1 MSHGRSKLLAKSA
14 GRVAY
19 VLHNTGASPG
29 RRIDGR
35 LDREGEASLAPHHVQ
50 LVLEIVKLGFTAVVL
65 VVIASIL
72 S

>member
-1 MSHGRSKLLAKSA
+1 LTAHQ
-14 GRVAY
+14 
-19 VLHNTGASPG
+19 
-29 RRIDGR
+29 
-35 LDREGEASLAPHHVQ
+35 VQ